1 MHQIREPL
9 RTAGTDV
16 EIISHQQN
24 TDECGDV
31 TRHENRVRQSAGS
44 FTLLNGISG
53 SEDLSVCVVGT
64 GVRPTP
70 ALLDAGKSVAAATTA
85 AYVVS
90 KDLSQFQDACQAQD
104 IVVSGADNVDR
115 LPCENISSSC
125 NPLVSRSC
133 SPSAEDLTHNP
144 SSTAE
149 VIQLLPLHFSGIGT
163 SSFHLSYT
171 ENQHTAS
178 RAENFVSASLSI
190 PRSPTPQGSVFSSN
204 NNSSCE
210 TVADPSFLTVSSEL
224 PSSCETTPEDLPAL
238 LCSFLFGSPDS
249 VTSCESAVTT
259 VDEDTQNRCKNG
271 SMDCALSPSTS
282 DITRLQPDDN
292 EAKNCEILRAS
303 PTKSDAGSVVSV
315 SGDEIRTEGAE
326 KQIDEGRSEVLEVC
340 NTKQCVEEVSSTT
353 DKRHTNSHV
362 KEVQRGISEESGYLT
377 SSENHV
383 TSGME
388 TSTTTTRANEEN
400 DKIGD
405 RDDED
410 DDSDMDEQ
418 LVLVPSGE

>member
-1 MHQIREPL
+1 
-9 RTAGTDV
+9 
-16 EIISHQQN
+16 
-24 TDECGDV
+24 
-31 TRHENRVRQSAGS
+31 
-44 FTLLNGISG
+44 
-53 SEDLSVCVVGT
+53 
-64 GVRPTP
+64 
-70 ALLDAGKSVAAATTA
+70 
-85 AYVVS
+85 
-90 KDLSQFQDACQAQD
+90 
-104 IVVSGADNVDR
+104 
-115 LPCENISSSC
+115 
-125 NPLVSRSC
+125 
-133 SPSAEDLTHNP
+133 
-144 SSTAE
+144 
-149 VIQLLPLHFSGIGT
+149 
-163 SSFHLSYT
+163 
-171 ENQHTAS
+171 
-178 RAENFVSASLSI
+178 
-190 PRSPTPQGSVFSSN
+190 
-204 NNSSCE
+204 
-210 TVADPSFLTVSSEL
+210 
-224 PSSCETTPEDLPAL
+224 
-238 LCSFLFGSPDS
+238 
-249 VTSCESAVTT
+249 
-259 VDEDTQNRCKNG
+259 
-271 SMDCALSPSTS
+271 MDCALSPSTS